1 MKIFPPFL
9 NQGSRGPAVRVLQ
22 CLLHGRHDSPN
33 VTGNYDELT
42 ANAVKTLQVEL
53 GFRDGDVDG
62 NFGPA
67 TRAAFSAQFGVD
79 VDLFMIHDFT
89 GMTYYMMSDPDKVG
103 DRGRVWNDVGT
114 RK

>member
-33 VTGNYDELT
+33 VTGNYDEAT
-42 ANAVKTLQVEL
+42 GNAVKTLQVEL

-79 VDLFMIHDFT
+79 VDSLMIFDFT
-89 GMTYYMMSDPDKVG
+89 GPTYYRMSDSEKVG
-103 DRGRVWNDVGT
+103 DSERVWNDVGT
-114 RK
+114 RE